1 MIVDHKVR
9 DAGWSWHDFAYDVAG
24 AAAGSLLYQQL
35 K

>member
-9 DAGWSWHDFAYDVAG
+9 GWSWHDFAYDVAG

>member
-9 DAGWSWHDFAYDVAG
+9 DGAGMIFAYDVAG